1 MLALWNGG
9 EADPAEVYARG
20 CTVDGGVTT
29 FDPEEVVPEI
39 AKYRSAFPDLRW
51 TVDQWFAAGERYVL
65 RMHASGTHTGEA
77 ASRIHTPIAT
87 ASQDAPLQKVPQPH
101 VAPRVF
107 LRKHRRS
114 SEES

>member
-65 RMHASGTHTGEA
+65 RMHASGTHTLEA
-77 ASRIHTPIAT
+77 FPSEIGT
-87 ASQDAPLQKVPQPH
+87 
-101 VAPRVF
+101 VAPSSQAFTLKGIEVF
-107 LRKHRRS
+107 EIRDARIVD
-114 SEES
+114 